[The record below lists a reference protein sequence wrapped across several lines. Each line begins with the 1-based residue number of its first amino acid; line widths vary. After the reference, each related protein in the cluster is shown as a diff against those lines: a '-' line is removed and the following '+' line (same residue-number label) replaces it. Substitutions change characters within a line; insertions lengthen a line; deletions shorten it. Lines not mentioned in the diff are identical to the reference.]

1 MAKEY
6 WVVRVERDE
15 SVAFGIFILLLVF
28 WGGSWLKDRF
38 SSIDFNGLS
47 WRMFVP
53 DGIIH
58 FFNLPFHYWFLVAI
72 TVWFCIFVPLLL
84 IIKVGEKESAL
95 ASPIIF
101 LIPVLLLWLIVGI
114 MYGFKH
120 YFSTYGF
127 FSSILIG
134 LKTMWYSSIGFFSAA
149 STGISWI
156 NLTIGFI
163 VLLLLMAIAM
173 ILSCQLL
180 FYIFEA
186 IGFINLLQNIGM
198 NDIVESSTF
207 ILVFIL
213 IAWVVFSLGG
223 ILWLLL
229 T

>member
-84 IIKVGEKESAL
+84 IIKVG
-95 ASPIIF
+95 
-101 LIPVLLLWLIVGI
+101 V
-114 MYGFKH
+114 
-120 YFSTYGF
+120 
-127 FSSILIG
+127 
-134 LKTMWYSSIGFFSAA
+134 SIGITYYFPDSRFATLA
-149 STGISWI
+149 DCRHHVRFQTLLFNIWI
-156 NLTIGFI
+156 LFQHPDRTKNYVVFVHWLFLCSKYRDKLDKSDNWVYCTITTDGYRHDFILPAI
-163 VLLLLMAIAM
+163 VLHI
-173 ILSCQLL
+173 
-180 FYIFEA
+180 
-186 IGFINLLQNIGM
+186 
-198 NDIVESSTF
+198 
-207 ILVFIL
+207 
-213 IAWVVFSLGG
+213 
-223 ILWLLL
+223 
-229 T
+229 